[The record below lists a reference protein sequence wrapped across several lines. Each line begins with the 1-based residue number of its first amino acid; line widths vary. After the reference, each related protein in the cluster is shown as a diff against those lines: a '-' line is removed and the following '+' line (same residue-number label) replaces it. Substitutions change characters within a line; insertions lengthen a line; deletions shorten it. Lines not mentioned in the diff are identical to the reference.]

1 MADRTWT
8 CRSRPWRSR
17 ASRGTRFQPWGE
29 EDGIDDGDDDDDR
42 QQWARHLLELWGAR
56 WWFWHFSPLLLA
68 GLDHGQVGGREDQGG
83 SLANITM
90 ITLFKIIIMII
101 PTIKPI
107 TITATL
113 INISTKVV
121 VVDSSLANQSL
132 SLNSGEVLKVQ
143 FTKIMFSLTLILTSI
158 ISNSSFRTM
167 FPGSEC
173 SPCVKF

>member
-1 MADRTWT
+1 
-8 CRSRPWRSR
+8 
-17 ASRGTRFQPWGE
+17 
-29 EDGIDDGDDDDDR
+29 
-42 QQWARHLLELWGAR
+42 
-56 WWFWHFSPLLLA
+56 
-68 GLDHGQVGGREDQGG
+68 
-83 SLANITM
+83 M

-101 PTIKPI
+101 PTITPI

-167 FPGSEC
+167 YPGSEC

>member
-1 MADRTWT
+1 MALTMVMMMTMLMMMTIANNEQDTILSFEEQDDYVDISRHYFLQAWIMDKLEDRKTKVVVVE
-8 CRSRPWRSR
+8 S
-17 ASRGTRFQPWGE
+17 
-29 EDGIDDGDDDDDR
+29 
-42 QQWARHLLELWGAR
+42 
-56 WWFWHFSPLLLA
+56 
-68 GLDHGQVGGREDQGG
+68 
-83 SLANITM
+83 SLANITL

-101 PTIKPI
+101 PTINTI

-132 SLNSGEVLKVQ
+132 SLNSGEVLKVK
-143 FTKIMFSLTLILTSI
+143 FTKMWFRAIMFSLTLILVAT

>member
-1 MADRTWT
+1 MALTMVMMMTIANNEQDTFLSFEEQDDYFDI
-8 CRSRPWRSR
+8 SRHFFLQAWIMDKL
-17 ASRGTRFQPWGE
+17 
-29 EDGIDDGDDDDDR
+29 EDGKTKVVVM
-42 QQWARHLLELWGAR
+42 E
-56 WWFWHFSPLLLA
+56 S
-68 GLDHGQVGGREDQGG
+68 

-101 PTIKPI
+101 PTINTI

-113 INISTKVV
+113 TNISTKVV

-132 SLNSGEVLKVQ
+132 SLNSGEVLKVK
-143 FTKIMFSLTLILTSI
+143 FTKMWFRAIIFSLTLILVTI
-158 ISNSSFRTM
+158 IFRTM